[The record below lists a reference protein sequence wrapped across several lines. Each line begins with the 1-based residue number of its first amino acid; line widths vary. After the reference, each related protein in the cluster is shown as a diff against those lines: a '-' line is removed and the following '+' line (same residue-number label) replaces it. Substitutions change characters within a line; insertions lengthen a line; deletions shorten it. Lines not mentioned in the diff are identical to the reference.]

1 MLRNLLRFLLLS
13 ICLIL
18 VACSHSSSSTTAP
31 SNTGPITVNKDY
43 LILPTPL
50 GTTHIP
56 GSSIKVYEFFSYGCP
71 WCFKFEPFVE
81 KWQATLP
88 ADVSFERVP
97 VAFEQGWDV
106 YAKAYYTARDLGVE
120 GKLTPLIFA
129 AIQQQ
134 NIDLTDPAKLEQF
147 FVQNGV
153 SQSDFDS
160 TFNFTPGIAAQM
172 MHGDEL
178 IKEFGIYEIPTFVID
193 GKYITSVRM
202 TNGDNARFIQVIN
215 YLIDLDRKGTQS

>member
-1 MLRNLLRFLLLS
+1 MLRYFFRFLLLS
-13 ICLIL
+13 ACLIL
-18 VACSHSSSSTTAP
+18 VACSQSSTSTTAP
-31 SNTGPITVNKDY
+31 TTSGPITVNKDY
-43 LILPTPL
+43 LVLQTPL
-50 GTTHIP
+50 GPSRIP
-56 GSSIKVYEFFSYGCP
+56 GSKIKVYEFFSYGCP
-71 WCFKFEPFVE
+71 WCMKFEPYIE
-81 KWQATLP
+81 KWVAAAP
-88 ADVSFERVP
+88 PDVDFEKVP

-120 GKLTPLIFA
+120 NKMTPLIFA

-134 NIDLTDPAKLEQF
+134 GIDLTDPTKLQQF

-178 IKEFGIYEIPTFVID
+178 IKQFGIYEIPTVVVD

-202 TNGDNARFIQVIN
+202 TNGDNQRFIQVIQFLVDQERN
-215 YLIDLDRKGTQS
+215 SAQ